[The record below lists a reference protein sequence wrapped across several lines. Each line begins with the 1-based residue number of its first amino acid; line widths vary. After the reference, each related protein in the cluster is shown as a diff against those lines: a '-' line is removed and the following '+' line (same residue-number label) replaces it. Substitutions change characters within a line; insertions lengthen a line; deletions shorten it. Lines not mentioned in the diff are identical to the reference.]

1 MIETKEYIVILED
14 GINYDDVWND
24 IENPT
29 LGLPHIPDRAVAVV
43 NNRDV
48 QPRICHYSLT
58 DDEAEQLKQDTRV
71 LAVERPPEQI
81 GLFPVPP
88 TTFGPST
95 ANVSFTIPAYNNAS
109 GNNVNWSLIRN
120 SYANNAYGNNTTTSS
135 EYNYVLDGTGVD
147 VVIIDTGIEYYHP
160 EFQDA
165 SGNTRI
171 EQYNWT
177 GTLDTS
183 PNSINFRDTNGHGTA
198 SASLVAGKNYGW
210 ARNATIY
217 PLKYNYTPGG
227 IPIPQAID
235 AIITW
240 HNAKNN
246 PGNPIY
252 TGRPTVVL
260 GEFYNAILSDY
271 SVTSINYRN
280 GGEVAAGGVPD
291 PNKGMGPANNLISVY
306 DLPSNSNAGPY
317 STGQPFRVTATD
329 TAIENMIAQGIIF
342 IAAAGNNAHKIA
354 QPTDASNKTNDYWN
368 YWTGTYTVSG
378 TTYTLPAEWGYY
390 NRGAS
395 PATANSIVV
404 GAMSVGLNGSS
415 KNYKASFSN
424 AGYNVTVFAPGWD
437 VRSAVSNTTAYT
449 TAPYW
454 LNGSFKQTNFTGTS
468 AACPQIAGMAALYL
482 QAHPTAKQ
490 TEVKTWLTSNANT
503 SIMYSTGQSD
513 DYTNYQSQWGGNGG
527 VAYQPIQGIVQTK
540 DRSNTWKNVKD
551 IQYKNPNTGQWESVK
566 AGFTKTASGWIQI
579 Y

>member
-1 MIETKEYIVILED
+1 METKEYIVILEK
-14 GINYDDVWND
+14 GIDYDQVWSD

-29 LGLPHIPDRAVAVV
+29 SGLPHIPDRVV
-43 NNRDV
+43 SILNNRDV
-48 QPRICHYSLT
+48 QPQMCHYALT

-71 LAVERPPEQI
+71 LTVERPPEQI

-95 ANVSFTIPAYNNAS
+95 ANVTFTIPSYNNAA

-120 SYANNAYGNNTTTSS
+120 SYANNAYGNLTTTSS

-147 VVIIDTGIEYYHP
+147 VVIMDTGIEYYHP

-165 SGNTRI
+165 NGNIRI
-171 EQYNWT
+171 VQYNWT
-177 GTLDTS
+177 GTLDTT

-198 SASLVAGKNYGW
+198 AASLTAGLNYGW

-217 PLKYNYTPGG
+217 PCKISTGG
-227 IPIPQAID
+227 TGSITVSQAID

-240 HNAKNN
+240 HNAKTN
-246 PGNPIY
+246 
-252 TGRPTVVL
+252 GRPTVVL

-280 GGEVAAGGVPD
+280 GGEVSAGGNPD
-291 PNKGMGPANNLISVY
+291 PLKGMGPSTNLISVY
-306 DLPSNSNAGPY
+306 DQPSNSNAGPY
-317 STGQPFRVTATD
+317 YTGQPFRVTATD

-354 QPTDASNKTNDYWN
+354 APADPDFQN

-378 TTYTLPAEWGYY
+378 TTYTLPSAWGYY

-395 PATANSIVV
+395 PATTNSIVV
-404 GAMSVGLNGSS
+404 GAMAVGLNGSS

-424 AGYNVTVFAPGWD
+424 AGYNVSVFAPGWD
-437 VRSAVSNTTAYT
+437 VRSAVSNTTGYT

-468 AACPQIAGMAALYL
+468 AACPQIAGIAALYL
-482 QAHPTAKQ
+482 QAHPTATQ
-490 TEVKTWLTSNANT
+490 AQVKSWLIANANT
-503 SIMYSTGQSD
+503 SIMYSSGLSS
-513 DYTNYQSQWGGNGG
+513 DYTNYESQWGGNAG
-527 VAYQPIQGIVQTK
+527 VAYQPIQGLTK
-540 DRSNTWKNVKD
+540 VKDATGTWKNVTNIKVKTD
-551 IQYKNPNTGQWESVK
+551 TNTWSNVK
-566 AGFTKTASGWIQI
+566 TVWTKTISGWQQT

>member
-1 MIETKEYIVILED
+1 METKEYIVILEK
-14 GINYDDVWND
+14 GIDYDQVWAD
-24 IENPT
+24 IESPT
-29 LGLPHIPDRAVAVV
+29 SGLPHIPDRSVDII

-48 QPRICHYSLT
+48 QPQMCHYALT
-58 DDEAEQLKQDTRV
+58 DDEAEQLKHDPRV

-95 ANVSFTIPAYNNAS
+95 ANVSFTIPPYNSSTAS
-109 GNNVNWSLIRN
+109 GNNINWSLIRN
-120 SYANNAYGNNTTTSS
+120 SYANNVYGNITTTSS

-147 VVIIDTGIEYYHP
+147 VVIMDSGIEYYHP
-160 EFQDA
+160 EFKDA

-171 EQYNWT
+171 VQYNWT

-183 PNSINFRDTNGHGTA
+183 PNSINFNDTEGHGTA
-198 SASLVAGKNYGW
+198 ASSLTAGLNYGW
-210 ARNATIY
+210 ARNAIIY
-217 PLKYNYTPGG
+217 PCKIRGTGAITVTQG
-227 IPIPQAID
+227 ID
-235 AIITW
+235 AIIIW
-240 HNAKNN
+240 HNSKTN
-246 PGNPIY
+246 
-252 TGRPTVVL
+252 GRPTVVL
-260 GEFYNAILSDY
+260 GEFYNALIPSATLSY

-280 GGEVAAGGVPD
+280 GGEVLAGGNPD
-291 PNKGMGPANNLISVY
+291 PAKGMGPSNNLVPLY
-306 DLPSNSNAGPY
+306 DMPSGQTINLT
-317 STGQPFRVTATD
+317 TGQPFRVTATD
-329 TAIENMIAQGIIF
+329 TAIENMISQGIIF

-368 YWTGTYTVSG
+368 YWKGTYTVSG

-404 GAMSVGLNGSS
+404 GAMAVGLNGSS

-437 VRSAVSNTTAYT
+437 VRSAVSNTCPGYPNS
-449 TAPYW
+449 PYF

-468 AACPQIAGMAALYL
+468 AACPQIAGIAALYC
-482 QAHPTAKQ
+482 QAHPTATQ
-490 TEVKTWLTSNANT
+490 AQVKSWLIANANT

-513 DYTNYQSQWGGNGG
+513 DYTNYQSQWGGNAG
-527 VAYQPIQGIVQTK
+527 VAFQSIQGI
-540 DRSNTWKNVKD
+540 
-551 IQYKNPNTGQWESVK
+551 
-566 AGFTKTASGWIQI
+566 GFSKTANGWQQIANVNVRGVSTWGNVTSVYIKTATGNVVDSGWIQV